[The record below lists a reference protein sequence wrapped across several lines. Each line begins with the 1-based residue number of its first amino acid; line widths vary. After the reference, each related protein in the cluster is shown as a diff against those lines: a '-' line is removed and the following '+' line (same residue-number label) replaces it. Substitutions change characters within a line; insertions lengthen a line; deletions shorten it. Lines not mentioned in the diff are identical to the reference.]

1 MTRKTTPDRLFV
13 RIIDGDMATVA
24 ALINNTAP
32 DLVPHIISIQ
42 QTDTG
47 NAAAWPHNLKT
58 TVVFAIAPDGG
69 YGDDKA
75 WQASYLWATQFIDKL

>member
-13 RIIDGDMATVA
+13 RTIDGDTATVA

-32 DLVPHIISIQ
+32 DLVPHIVSMQ
-42 QTDTG
+42 QVETG
-47 NAAAWPHNLKT
+47 NAAEWPNTVRT

-69 YGDDKA
+69 YSEDKA
-75 WQASYLWATQFIDKL
+75 WQVSYAWATQLIDKL